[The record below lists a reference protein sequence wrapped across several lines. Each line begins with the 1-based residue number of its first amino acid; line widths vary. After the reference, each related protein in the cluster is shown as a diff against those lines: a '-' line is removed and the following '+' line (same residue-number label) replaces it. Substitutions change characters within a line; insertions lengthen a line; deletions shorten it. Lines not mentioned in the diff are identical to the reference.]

1 VTATRWSWWR
11 AAGLSA
17 SVAVAAVPL
26 AMLIRVLWTLPGG
39 WSSDSFGIGAGIVL
53 LACALLVTLPFAWG
67 VARGCGLWRPWLTAS
82 LLVAVQAAVTVMV
95 SIAAPF
101 RPGLLSV
108 LLNWAPA
115 MCLAVAVLR
124 GTRAALCTAGGLMAV
139 LVGMAF
145 PVHLLQQDIVVGRWQ
160 SETGV
165 PSLAYVQVVNLPG
178 LSQYPYQWDSR
189 THTLTAY
196 FISLG
201 VLQDGWGATETVT
214 TDGGNPCATGLTE
227 PTVGIESPVTEPAS
241 CIPVGMGEWERVDGM
256 NGLTAYV
263 LRSGGLTIT
272 LTAANTNLQVL
283 ESSVL
288 AHHPASNADLWSRT
302 SPYPQTVAE
311 WFLL

>member
-1 VTATRWSWWR
+1 MRWSWWR

-53 LACALLVTLPFAWG
+53 LASALLVTLPFAWG

-108 LLNWAPA
+108 VLYWAPA
-115 MCLAVAVLR
+115 MCVAVAVLR
-124 GTRAALCTAGGLMAV
+124 GTRAALCTAAGLMAA
-139 LVGMAF
+139 LVAVAV
-145 PVHLLQQDIVVGRWQ
+145 PVHLLQQAVVAGQWQ

-165 PSLAYVQVVNLPG
+165 PSPAYVQVVSLPG
-178 LSQYPYQWDSR
+178 LAQYPYQWDSQ
-189 THTLTAY
+189 THTLSAY
-196 FISLG
+196 FISPG
-201 VLQDGWGATETVT
+201 GFQDAWAATETVT
-214 TDGGNPCATGLTE
+214 TGGGNPCATGLTE
-227 PTVGIESPVTEPAS
+227 PTVWLYAPVTEPAS
-241 CIPVGMGEWERVDGM
+241 CIPVGLGQWERADGM

-272 LTAANTNLQVL
+272 LTAANSNLQVL

-302 SPYPQTVAE
+302 SPYPRTVAE